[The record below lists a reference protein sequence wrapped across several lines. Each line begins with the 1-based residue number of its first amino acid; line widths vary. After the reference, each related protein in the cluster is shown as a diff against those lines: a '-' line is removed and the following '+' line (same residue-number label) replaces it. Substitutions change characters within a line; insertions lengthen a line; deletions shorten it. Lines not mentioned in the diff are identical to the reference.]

1 MKRMIILTL
10 LICISLQSAVCQ
22 KNVRGKSESQ
32 VNYTNEAIKAAYEGT
47 WKYENKSTGE
57 IFIVELKYLPQ
68 VIEQMITTEPT
79 KVLPNIVGEYSY
91 VHGGKSIN
99 YLDKMVDINK
109 MTSYGEIVIKAASIM
124 GSPLQN
130 CDFMFWD
137 RLYDKYTNNL
147 KITPDV
153 MSGAN
158 THLRW
163 QLGDRVPYPEAYIIY
178 PDDPDNK
185 VPAYFDERSEKEKA
199 ADAAR
204 EAAKPKG
211 FSVPTD
217 VILTKVK

>member
-1 MKRMIILTL
+1 MKKIIVLIL

-22 KNVRGKSESQ
+22 QTVRSKSASQ
-32 VNYTNEAIKAAYEGT
+32 VTYTNEDIKAAYEGT

-57 IFIVELKYLPQ
+57 IFVVELKYLPL
-68 VIEQMITTEPT
+68 VIEQGITTEPT

-91 VHGGKSIN
+91 IRGSKSIS
-99 YLDKMVDINK
+99 YLNKMADINN
-109 MTSYGEIVIKAASIM
+109 MTSYEWTVTKATSID
-124 GSPLQN
+124 GSPSPKS
-130 CDFMFWD
+130 DFMFWD

-147 KITPDV
+147 KITPDI

-163 QLGDRVPYPEAYIIY
+163 QLGDRVPYPEAYITY
-178 PDDPDNK
+178 PDDPDRK
-185 VPAYFDERSEKEKA
+185 DPAYFDERSDEEKA

-204 EAAKPKG
+204 DAAKPKG

>member
-1 MKRMIILTL
+1 MKKIIILTL
-10 LICISLQSAVCQ
+10 LICISLQSALCQ
-22 KNVRGKSESQ
+22 QTVRSKSASQ
-32 VNYTNEAIKAAYEGT
+32 VTYTNEDIKAAYEGT

-57 IFIVELKYLPQ
+57 IFVVELKYLPYI
-68 VIEQMITTEPT
+68 VEDKINATGT
-79 KVLPNIVGEYSY
+79 KAYVKIVGECSY
-91 VHGGKSIN
+91 TKNDKSMD
-99 YLDKMVDINK
+99 YLNK
-109 MTSYGEIVIKAASIM
+109 MTNIRSATSYDQVMIIATSIN
-124 GSPLQN
+124 GSPYS
-130 CDFMFWD
+130 DFGFWD

-163 QLGDRVPYPEAYIIY
+163 QLGDKVPYPELYMTY
-178 PDDPDNK
+178 PDDPDRRD
-185 VPAYFDERSEKEKA
+185 PAYFDERSDEEKA

-204 EAAKPKG
+204 DAAKPKG

>member
-1 MKRMIILTL
+1 MKKIIVFTL

-22 KNVRGKSESQ
+22 KTVRSKSASQ
-32 VNYTNEAIKAAYEGT
+32 VTYTNEEIKAAYEGT

-57 IFIVELKYLPQ
+57 IFVVELKYLPL
-68 VIEQMITTEPT
+68 VIEQRITTDPT
-79 KVLPNIVGEYSY
+79 EILPNIVGEYSY
-91 VHGGKSIN
+91 VCSSKSVN
-99 YLDKMVDINK
+99 YLSKMTNIKD
-109 MTSYGEIVIKAASIM
+109 MTSYRQLVAIPLSID
-124 GSPLQN
+124 GSPSPKS
-130 CDFMFWD
+130 DFRFWD

-163 QLGDRVPYPEAYIIY
+163 QLGDRVPYPELYMSY
-178 PDDPDNK
+178 PDDPDRK
-185 VPAYFDERSEKEKA
+185 DPAYFDERSDEEKA

-204 EAAKPKG
+204 DAAKPKG